1 MVMYY
6 GTISFTPYSQCWE
19 IFLKPTIIVDHAQQG
34 FVLSI
39 TKFKMLH
46 VPPQRKTNQ
55 VWSL

>member
-1 MVMYY
+1 MVMYHS
-6 GTISFTPYSQCWE
+6 TISFTPHSQCRE

-46 VPPQRKTNQ
+46 ALPHRNTNQ
-55 VWSL
+55 V